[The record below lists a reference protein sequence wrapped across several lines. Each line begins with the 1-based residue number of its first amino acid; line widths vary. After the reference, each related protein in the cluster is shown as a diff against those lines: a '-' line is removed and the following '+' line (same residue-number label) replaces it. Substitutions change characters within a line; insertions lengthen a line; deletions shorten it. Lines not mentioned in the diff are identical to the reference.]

1 MDFVLEC
8 LTDYISIVI
17 VQDSSRS
24 QSKSKVLKNI
34 HSCGVNVIN

>member
-1 MDFVLEC
+1 MDFVLDC
-8 LTDYISIVI
+8 LTDKISVI

-34 HSCGVNVIN
+34 YSQLWC